1 MNKRL
6 IDIVSAVVATS
17 FIVNT
22 AGIYNCVKVVDD
34 MPIEARQLDTIPFAT
49 KKAAFLEE
57 IEQLIIENEKN
68 KIRQEEENRIMAEK
82 ERIEQ
87 EKLAKKA
94 EEERLQQEEEMR
106 KAEEERLSITPN
118 YNPFNLTEKSNLTTE
133 MAIKMLNGSALQ
145 NAAAA
150 YVYAEE
156 VYGVNAI
163 FLMSLTSLESGH
175 GRSELAMYRNNIGG
189 VKSSSGDW
197 AYFSDWGECIMY
209 IASFIK
215 ELYLN
220 EDGAYYNGKSIW
232 AVNIKY
238 CADSSPWA
246 DMINSIANDLLA
258 KV

>member
-6 IDIVSAVVATS
+6 IDIVSAVAATS

-22 AGIYNCVKVVDD
+22 AGIYNCVKVVYD
-34 MPIEARQLDTIPFAT
+34 MPIESRQLDTVPFTT
-49 KKAAFLEE
+49 KKVAFLED
-57 IEQLIIENEKN
+57 IEQLIIKNEKN
-68 KIRQEEENRIMAEK
+68 KIRQEEENRIRVEK

-87 EKLAKKA
+87 EELVKRV
-94 EEERLQQEEEMR
+94 E
-106 KAEEERLSITPN
+106 EEERLSSTPN

-189 VKSSSGDW
+189 VKNSSGDW

-238 CADSSPWA
+238 CKDSSPWA

>member
-1 MNKRL
+1 MASHLMSCSFIKAMRL
-6 IDIVSAVVATS
+6 SLSESSALHASPQPADMTDGRGIVRPGIPHALPLISSFNGAVVVS
-17 FIVNT
+17 
-22 AGIYNCVKVVDD
+22 KV
-34 MPIEARQLDTIPFAT
+34 MISRFFFSLT
-49 KKAAFLEE
+49 KL
-57 IEQLIIENEKN
+57 
-68 KIRQEEENRIMAEK
+68 
-82 ERIEQ
+82 
-87 EKLAKKA
+87 
-94 EEERLQQEEEMR
+94 
-106 KAEEERLSITPN
+106 LSITPN

-163 FLMSLTSLESGH
+163 FLISLTSLESGH

-209 IASFIK
+209 IASFISD
-215 ELYLN
+215 LYLN

-238 CADSSPWA
+238 CEDSSPWA